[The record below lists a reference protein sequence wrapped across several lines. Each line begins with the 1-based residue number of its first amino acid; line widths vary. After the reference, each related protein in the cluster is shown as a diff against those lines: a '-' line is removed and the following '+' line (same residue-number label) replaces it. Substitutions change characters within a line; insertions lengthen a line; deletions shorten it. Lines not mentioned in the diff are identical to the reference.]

1 MDLESNYEI
10 ASTAYFITIVALQ
23 ECSEVPDAEIME
35 VANVGETV
43 GLYGEKHYFGSESIK
58 ELDIE

>member
-1 MDLESNYEI
+1 
-10 ASTAYFITIVALQ
+10 
-23 ECSEVPDAEIME
+23 ME

-58 ELDIE
+58 ELDIG

>member
-23 ECSEVPDAEIME
+23 VTHLFIYYVKPS
-35 VANVGETV
+35 
-43 GLYGEKHYFGSESIK
+43 
-58 ELDIE
+58 